1 MAISVRDF
9 RPPPSTLHR
18 TPLLQLPAVSAMETV
33 PQQPTGREDIIS
45 ALNAAIATLDLARNN
60 SNVGTAKNIFRS
72 ATDILTTARV
82 RFSLFRDDQ
91 V

>member
-1 MAISVRDF
+1 
-9 RPPPSTLHR
+9 
-18 TPLLQLPAVSAMETV
+18 META
-33 PQQPTGREDIIS
+33 PQQPTGREDTIS

-82 RFSLFRDDQ
+82 RFFLFRDDQ
-91 V
+91 VQAHSRLGLDSDDQKTGSR